1 MRPAESELE
10 ISPGGQLVQAPGSRH
25 HVYLQTLP
33 RRPRYL
39 LRPRAQVD
47 LPRWSAYHGHRGQ
60 VRTDERCCVFAEVD
74 VCGHCVNRYQSF
86 ITENDV
92 LEMYGE
98 ENVILDAIKSDRKRE
113 EDNGER
119 VTDIWRQREK
129 RERKKE

>member
-1 MRPAESELE
+1 
-10 ISPGGQLVQAPGSRH
+10 
-25 HVYLQTLP
+25 
-33 RRPRYL
+33 
-39 LRPRAQVD
+39 
-47 LPRWSAYHGHRGQ
+47 
-60 VRTDERCCVFAEVD
+60 VFAEVD